1 MHDRRRTGLGSGP
14 QNDRVAT
21 RTERTPFADIDSNPP
36 ELHALLCSALDAM
49 ARHPEIER
57 VRQAGRA
64 ALRPSA
70 GQRLLDAGTGTGE
83 VARMLA
89 AATGPAGHVV
99 ALEKSESLLAA
110 AQARHDGSPIR
121 YRAGDVSALDIPDDE
136 FDGVWCERVL
146 QHLSHPDQAVAEL
159 IRVTRPGG
167 RVCLI
172 DTDWDSLAF
181 DGMPAD
187 LTAAVLAGTR
197 NTTGHH
203 RDMGRTLRR
212 RLVTAG
218 LDDLDATPVTCC
230 FGDPSSAAVVLP
242 MVNPAVPREAFMS
255 ADGLR
260 DAWLGAVDR
269 AGRRGDFLAVLTI
282 WVVAGTVG

>member
-1 MHDRRRTGLGSGP
+1 M
-14 QNDRVAT
+14 AA

-36 ELHALLCSALDAM
+36 DLHALLCSALDAM
-49 ARHPEIER
+49 TRHPEIER
-57 VRQAGRA
+57 VRRTAWA
-64 ALRPSA
+64 ALRPAA

-83 VARMLA
+83 VARTLA
-89 AATGPAGHVV
+89 ATTGPTGQVV
-99 ALEKSESLLAA
+99 AVDLSESLLRAA
-110 AQARHDGSPIR
+110 EARHDGSGVW
-121 YRAGDVSALDIPDDE
+121 YLMGDVSALDIPDDE

-146 QHLSHPDQAVAEL
+146 QHLTDPDRAIGEL

-181 DGMPAD
+181 DGMPAG
-187 LTAAVLAGTR
+187 LTAAVLAQTR
-197 NTTGHH
+197 DNIGEHH

-212 RLVTAG
+212 RLVAAG
-218 LDDLDATPVTCC
+218 LDDLDVTPVTCC

-242 MVNPAVPREAFMS
+242 MVNPAVPKEAFMS

-260 DAWLGAVDR
+260 DSWLAAVDR
-269 AGRRGDFLAVLTI
+269 AGRRGEFLAVLTI
-282 WVVAGTVG
+282 WVVAGTVP